1 MGIEQIVERLNLTRV
16 FRIMDVELNADGR
29 KTILMPAED
38 TVVVGFDS
46 DRHEASVK
54 WQASGQSL
62 EIEVKTQGMH
72 FLPQPWPHD
81 EPINLKII
89 LAVMPER
96 IIAPSNIGN
105 AVSFSVQLPV
115 GMEHVVQH
123 NMGST
128 KFVESVV
135 SIDGGEKQFALVQA
149 IDDDNLRLTLTEPM
163 AVQLSAIFVK
173 EE

>member
-16 FRIMDVELNADGR
+16 FRIVDVELNADGR
-29 KTILMPAED
+29 KKILLPSED
-38 TVVVGFDS
+38 SIVIGFEA

-54 WQASGQSL
+54 WQVNGQSL
-62 EIEVKTQGMH
+62 DVAVKTQGMH

-89 LAVMPER
+89 LAVMPEK

-105 AVSFSVQLPV
+105 AFSIQLPA
-115 GMEHVVQH
+115 GLEHVVQH

-135 SIDGGEKQFALVQA
+135 SIDSGEKQFALVQA
-149 IDDDNLRLTLTEPM
+149 IDDDNFRLTLTEPM

>member
-16 FRIMDVELNADGR
+16 FRIVDVELNADGR
-29 KTILMPAED
+29 KTILLPAED
-38 TVVVGFDS
+38 SIVIGFEA

-54 WQASGQSL
+54 WQVSGQSL
-62 EIEVKTQGMH
+62 DVAVKTQGMH

-81 EPINLKII
+81 EPINLKIT
-89 LAVMPER
+89 LAVIPEK
-96 IIAPSNIGN
+96 IITPSNIGN
-105 AVSFSVQLPV
+105 TLSFSVQLPA
-115 GMEHVVQH
+115 GLEHVVQH

-135 SIDGGEKQFALVQA
+135 SIDSGEKQFALVQV
-149 IDDDNLRLTLTEPM
+149 IDDDNFRLTLTEPM

>member
-16 FRIMDVELNADGR
+16 FRIVDVELNTDGR
-29 KTILMPAED
+29 KTILLPAED
-38 TVVVGFDS
+38 SIVIGFEA

-62 EIEVKTQGMH
+62 DVVVKTQGMH
-72 FLPQPWPHD
+72 FLPQPWPHE
-81 EPINLKII
+81 EPLNLKII
-89 LAVMPER
+89 LAVMPEK

-105 AVSFSVQLPV
+105 ALSFSVQLPA
-115 GMEHVVQH
+115 GLEHVVQH

-135 SIDGGEKQFALVQA
+135 SIDSGEKQFALVQA
-149 IDDDNLRLTLTEPM
+149 IDDDNFRLTLTEPM